1 MEKAKKLIPNII
13 ILDIIMPDIDGWTV
27 YKKIK
32 STPLLSEI
40 PIIIITIGDYHKMA
54 EDFGVIDFLSKPIAW
69 PALAKILEK
78 YKSVSKSRH
87 LLVVDDDATTRIIL
101 RKMLVKDGW
110 RVAEAEHGKIAID
123 CLNEEKPELI
133 LLDLLMS
140 EMDGFE
146 FLKVIRGRPDWKK
159 IPVIVITS
167 KDLTEEDYSFL
178 SANVDQVIQKG
189 KYTRNALIKQI
200 DRAIKKSN
208 IKRR

>member
-1 MEKAKKLIPNII
+1 
-13 ILDIIMPDIDGWTV
+13 MP
-27 YKKIK
+27 
-32 STPLLSEI
+32 
-40 PIIIITIGDYHKMA
+40 
-54 EDFGVIDFLSKPIAW
+54 
-69 PALAKILEK
+69 
-78 YKSVSKSRH
+78 
-87 LLVVDDDATTRIIL
+87 
-101 RKMLVKDGW
+101 
-110 RVAEAEHGKIAID
+110 
-123 CLNEEKPELI
+123 
-133 LLDLLMS
+133 

-208 IKRR
+208 IKGR